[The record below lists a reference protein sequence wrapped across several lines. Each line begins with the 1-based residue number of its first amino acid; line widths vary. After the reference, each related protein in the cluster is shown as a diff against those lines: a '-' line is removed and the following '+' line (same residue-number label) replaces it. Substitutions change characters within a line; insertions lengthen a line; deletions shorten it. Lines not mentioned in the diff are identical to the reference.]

1 MLKLNSLS
9 ITTVKEIRQ
18 RKLPAIILCLCALAL
33 LSAACTSTP
42 VARHPPEDEHIKEV
56 YYLPAGGSVYLWA
69 DLALARPLVENLLAD
84 RNVADA
90 AQVFEFTKAAALAL
104 FLEGQRGDGEM
115 DVFLAATGRFPL
127 QRANFALA
135 TSRGWEQRKGESGAK
150 YWHSP
155 SSNISI
161 TLSSRLLLASSSSLE
176 TPRTITPPEAFGSFS
191 APLAISGW
199 IPNAASLI
207 NSFAESSSLP
217 IQIPATELFFGAAR
231 LPQST
236 AAAGRRTAP
245 AIEEEWEFVL
255 RIITPSANDARSLA
269 SLFAMAR
276 LFLQQDGDTDN
287 VITLL
292 LANAPEQSG
301 NALTLRTPPIKRS
314 KIPLLFDQF

>member
-1 MLKLNSLS
+1 M
-9 ITTVKEIRQ
+9 RQ
-18 RKLPAIILCLCALAL
+18 RKLPSIVLCVCALAL

-56 YYLPAGGSVYLWA
+56 YYLPSGGSVYLWA
-69 DLALARPLVENLLAD
+69 DIALARPLVENLLSDSNFANAEQALD
-84 RNVADA
+84 
-90 AQVFEFTKAAALAL
+90 FTKAAALVL

-127 QRANFALA
+127 RRANFALA
-135 TSRGWEQRKGESGAK
+135 TSRDWEQRKGESGAK

-176 TPRTITPPEAFGSFS
+176 TPRTITPPEVFGTFS

-199 IPNAASLI
+199 IPNSAALI

-236 AAAGRRTAP
+236 AVAGRKSAP
-245 AIEEEWEFVL
+245 AIEEEWELVI
-255 RIITPSANDARSLA
+255 RIVTPSANDARSLA
-269 SLFAMAR
+269 TLVSMAR
-276 LFLQQDGDTDN
+276 LFLQQDDTADTSN
-287 VITLL
+287 FLALL

-301 NALTLRTPPIKRS
+301 NSLTLRTPPIKRS
-314 KIPLLFDQF
+314 RIPLLFDQF